1 MDKMTGSFAPIV
13 VAACLSAC
21 VSVPVAQTV
30 MALPGPHKSPDL
42 FMADQA
48 ACQQYAGGQA
58 SHAVEAANNQAVGN
72 ALLTAALGAGV
83 GAAFGSIGHAA
94 GTGAAIGA
102 GSGVAAAGLGTA
114 YAAPGTQAGAQQQ
127 FDMFF
132 AQCMMVRGN
141 TIPAMGPPPTGYA
154 AGYR

>member
-1 MDKMTGSFAPIV
+1 MKRALFSSLTLGL
-13 VAACLSAC
+13 LSAC
-21 VSVPVAQTV
+21 VAVPVTPTV
-30 MALPGPHKSPDL
+30 MALPGPHKSPDV

-48 ACQQYAGGQA
+48 ACQQYASGQA

-94 GTGAAIGA
+94 GNGAAIGA
-102 GSGVAAAGLGTA
+102 GSGVAAAGLGSA

-132 AQCMMVRGN
+132 VQCMITRGN
-141 TIPAMGPPPTGYA
+141 TIPALAPPVAGYAA